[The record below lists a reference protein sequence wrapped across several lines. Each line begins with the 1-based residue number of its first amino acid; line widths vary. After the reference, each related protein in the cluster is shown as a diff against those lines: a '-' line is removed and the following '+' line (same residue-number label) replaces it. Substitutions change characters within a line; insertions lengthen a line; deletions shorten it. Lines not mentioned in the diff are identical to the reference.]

1 MYMDVAEH
9 DLIRLKRLLQHSS
22 EFIAYFELAD
32 EKMLAWRAEMEQ
44 KRKVI
49 EQEFTALSDL
59 LHNTGTSSFHATMEK
74 TLAMGETHVNTL
86 QQQSEVLGQ
95 TLEQQQQLLHNL
107 TIRHVEEINRHSKE
121 AMQAISMQLAKYDVH
136 QFHRIASESCDHV
149 ERVAHNALHKSNKL
163 LDMFQIRFGLF
174 ATLISILTA
183 FIIIL
188 YVCDEMPWEL
198 HEQVMNEREA
208 GKVLL
213 QAWPK
218 LSHEEKVKIL
228 NSNGMTND

>member
-1 MYMDVAEH
+1 MDVAEH
-9 DLIRLKRLLQHSS
+9 DLIRLKELLNHSS
-22 EFIAYFELAD
+22 EFIAYFELA
-32 EKMLAWRAEMEQ
+32 ETKMLEWRADIEQ
-44 KRKVI
+44 KRQGI
-49 EQEFTALSDL
+49 EQEFHALSNL
-59 LHNTGTSSFHATMEK
+59 LNNTGVSSFHATMVK
-74 TLAMGETHVNTL
+74 TLTLGETHINKL
-86 QQQSEVLGQ
+86 QQQSDALAKTV
-95 TLEQQQQLLHNL
+95 QQQHETLHDL
-107 TIRHVEEINRHSKE
+107 TKNYVEEINRHSKE
-121 AMQAISMQLAKYDVH
+121 AIQAIGTQLAKYDVH

-149 ERVAHNALHKSNKL
+149 ERVAHNAVHKSNKL
-163 LDMFQIRFGLF
+163 LDVFQVRFVLF
-174 ATLISILTA
+174 AALISVLTA

-228 NSNGMTND
+228 YNNGLTNG